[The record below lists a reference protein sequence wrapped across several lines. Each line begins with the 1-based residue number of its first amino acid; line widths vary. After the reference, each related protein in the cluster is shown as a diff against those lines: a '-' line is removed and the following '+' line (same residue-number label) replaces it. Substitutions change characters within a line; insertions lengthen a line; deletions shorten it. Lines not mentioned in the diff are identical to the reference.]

1 MKIKKNIQSIHQKK
15 CCEEKYVDLL
25 LIGKIEKNT
34 MFLLTIL
41 IDSCMIIHYIVEEN
55 IFVFIFY
62 TLSLEKKILKYHIK
76 DCLKING
83 KETIKKPK
91 KGEYVKSKNFERK
104 IKSPFM
110 IFANFESIL
119 VP

>member
-41 IDSCMIIHYIVEEN
+41 IDSCVCVE
-55 IFVFIFY
+55 
-62 TLSLEKKILKYHIK
+62 
-76 DCLKING
+76 
-83 KETIKKPK
+83 
-91 KGEYVKSKNFERK
+91 
-104 IKSPFM
+104 M
-110 IFANFESIL
+110 
-119 VP
+119 